1 MRGWVLHSRSSRGTL
16 VGRSC
21 GLVGSRG
28 NSQAAFGLLLLNL
41 FTIVN
46 PGTHRPTRARRVLL
60 LALCALV
67 FSFAL
72 HAKTGVY
79 GNGIPVKVT
88 PSTAAKLWLNGQKME
103 VRPVTS
109 SPSALLFCIALLL
122 IYRLYL
128 HRKPRV
134 PTALCLPAARHLSLW
149 HSHRFL
155 RPPPVRP

>member
-1 MRGWVLHSRSSRGTL
+1 LLSR
-16 VGRSC
+16 
-21 GLVGSRG
+21 
-28 NSQAAFGLLLLNL
+28 L

-46 PGTHRPTRARRVLL
+46 PGKHHPARSRQVLL

-67 FSFAL
+67 FWFAL

-79 GNGIPVKVT
+79 GDGIPVKVT
-88 PSTAAKLWLNGQKME
+88 PSTAGKLWLNGQKME
-103 VRPVTS
+103 IQPVTS

-134 PTALCLPAARHLSLW
+134 PTALCLPAARHLSRW

-155 RPPPVRP
+155 RPPPVRA